1 MAPDLASRV
10 GNRLIAAWKFCLSLR
25 KRHWELD
32 DYPVV
37 IREQEVDPKYA
48 GTRFKQW
55 RYAASIVNWGISG
68 GDTEE
73 EALQALN
80 KNFTTAKVERAR
92 TGTSLPRPD
101 THVPIQFASQE
112 QVQAHPELAED
123 FTHRVLNLD
132 WAWISDE
139 SSLWDFHRNDTN
151 DILTARIK
159 EVYGVDV
166 SDIQSA
172 RLSEIFERIAAAGNS
187 NKELF

>member
-1 MAPDLASRV
+1 MAPDLATRV
-10 GNRLIAAWKFCLSLR
+10 KNQLHAAWKFCLSLH
-25 KRHWELD
+25 KGDWELD

-37 IREQEVDPKYA
+37 VREQKVDPNYSGRRLKHY
-48 GTRFKQW
+48 
-55 RYAASIVNWGISG
+55 RYAASIVNWGLAG
-68 GDTEE
+68 VGDTQR
-73 EALQALN
+73 EALQTLEKSFA
-80 KNFTTAKVERAR
+80 TAKVERAR
-92 TGTSLPRPD
+92 TGMSLPRPG

-112 QVQAHPELAED
+112 RVKANPELAED

-139 SSLWDFHRNDTN
+139 SSLWDFHGNETN

-172 RLSEIFERIAAAGNS
+172 RLSEIFERIDAAG
-187 NKELF
+187 KI